1 MITFTEHTT
10 TNTEGDTKKLLQSI
24 ESGYGF
30 IPNLFSFMA
39 EAPTTVQAYMQL
51 NDLLAKTSIPMPQL
65 QVALLAAS
73 IENDCEFCRVAHRA
87 IGKKMGANVESLAA
101 LNEGREITEPKDKA
115 IAEFT
120 KAIVHHRGWVPEQET
135 AKFLEAGYNKQNILE
150 VVLVVTIKT
159 LSNYSNHFTK
169 PEANPE
175 LIAML

>member
-1 MITFTEHTT
+1 MTTFTEHTIE
-10 TNTEGDTKKLLQSI
+10 NSQGETKKLLESI

-30 IPNLFSFMA
+30 VPNLFSYMA
-39 EAPTTVQAYMQL
+39 EAPTTVQAYLQL

-73 IENDCEFCRVAHRA
+73 IENDCDFCRVAHLA
-87 IGKKMGANVESLAA
+87 IGKKMGANTESLAA
-101 LNEGREITEPKDKA
+101 LNEGREISDAKDKA
-115 IAEFT
+115 IADFT
-120 KAIVHHRGWVPEQET
+120 KAVVHHRGWVPEKET
-135 AKFLEAGYNKQNILE
+135 EKFLAAGYDKQNILE

>member
-1 MITFTEHTT
+1 MTTFTEH
-10 TNTEGDTKKLLQSI
+10 NTENTQGETKALLESI
-24 ESGYGF
+24 KSGYGF
-30 IPNLFSFMA
+30 VPNLFGLMA
-39 EAPTTVQAYMQL
+39 EAPTTVQAYLQL

-87 IGKKMGANVESLAA
+87 IGKKMGANTESLTA
-101 LNEGREITEPKDKA
+101 LNEGKEIVDAKDKA

-120 KAIVHHRGWVPEQET
+120 KAVVQHRGWVPESDT
-135 AKFLEAGYNKQNILE
+135 NKFLAAGYTKQQILE

-175 LIAML
+175 LLAML